1 MPEKTL
7 YVSDLD
13 GTLLGRDDK
22 LSAFTIETLERL
34 VKDGMFFTYATARSF
49 HSSVI
54 VTKGLEVNI
63 PIVVYNG
70 VFILE
75 TGTGEL
81 LSSSLFHPG
90 DAEAARGIF
99 ECLGVFPLVY
109 SLVAGEEK
117 VSWLP
122 RAENEGIRRYLANR
136 QNDRRLRPV
145 ENEAELYQGAPF
157 YYTCIGEKE
166 DLVPVYEVFNA
177 LPAYRC
183 TLQQELYRP
192 EYWCEIMPAEA
203 TKARAVLRLKEL
215 LGCGRVVSFGDAV
228 NDIPLFEASDEC
240 YAVGNAVDELK
251 KIASGIIL
259 SNEED
264 GVARWLIEHAVL

>member
-22 LSAFTIETLERL
+22 LSAFTIETLEHL
-34 VKDGMFFTYATARSF
+34 VKAGMFFTYATARSF
-49 HSSVI
+49 RSSAV
-54 VTKGLEVNI
+54 VTKGLEVSL

-99 ECLGVFPLVY
+99 DRLGVFPLVY

-122 RAENEGIRRYLANR
+122 RAENEGDKALSR
-136 QNDRRLRPV
+136 QPAKRP
-145 ENEAELYQGAPF
+145 AAPP
-157 YYTCIGEKE
+157 GGK
-166 DLVPVYEVFNA
+166 
-177 LPAYRC
+177 
-183 TLQQELYRP
+183 
-192 EYWCEIMPAEA
+192 
-203 TKARAVLRLKEL
+203 
-215 LGCGRVVSFGDAV
+215 
-228 NDIPLFEASDEC
+228 
-240 YAVGNAVDELK
+240 
-251 KIASGIIL
+251 
-259 SNEED
+259 
-264 GVARWLIEHAVL
+264 